1 MDVHDQLALS
11 KSQHAK
17 ERYLKITTLQTGA
30 ITSILLDFE
39 PDELLEKWL
48 YFTSDTHFD
57 SVYCD
62 RSMFFEDMDNAILRD
77 ASICIIGDFFD
88 AMQGRFDP
96 RRDMSALRPE
106 YRRSDYYDYVVKD
119 SVNMLEKYSNNIMM
133 ISPGNHELSILKNA
147 NTFLSDRLVSSLNSR
162 TGSKI
167 IHGGYGG
174 WLRIVLR
181 VGNQPKGSIN
191 IKYFHG
197 AGGEAPVTRGAIQ
210 TNRQAVYLPDAD
222 IVINGHSHNAYWI
235 PITRERI
242 GNKGDHYFDT
252 QHHLRT
258 PGYMQSYGDG
268 TTGWEVTRG
277 GVPKPLGSC
286 FVKIGVSNRT
296 KKYRPTINIEP
307 LIHNPIAIS
316 PVVDL
321 FHGVVF
327 PQE

>member
-1 MDVHDQLALS
+1 MKL
-11 KSQHAK
+11 
-17 ERYLKITTLQTGA
+17 TTIQIGA

-48 YFTSDTHFD
+48 YFTSDTHID
-57 SVYCD
+57 SVYCN
-62 RSMFFEDMDNAILRD
+62 RSMYFEDMDQAVLRD
-77 ASICIIGDFFD
+77 ALIFKIGDFFD
-88 AMQGRFDP
+88 ALQGRFDP
-96 RRDMSALRPE
+96 RRDMSILRPE
-106 YRRSDYYDYVVKD
+106 YRRADYYDYVVKD
-119 SVNMLEKYSNNIMM
+119 SARLLEKYANNIVM
-133 ISPGNHELSILKNA
+133 IAPGNHELSVLKNA
-147 NTFLSDRLVSSLNSR
+147 NTFLTDRLVSHLNDK
-162 TGSKI
+162 TGSNI

-181 VGNQPKGSIN
+181 VDGKPHGSIN

-222 IVINGHSHNAYWI
+222 IVVNGHSHNAYWI
-235 PITRERI
+235 PITRERV

-252 QHHLRT
+252 QHHIRT
-258 PGYMQSYGDG
+258 PGYMMSYGDG

-286 FVKIGVSNRT
+286 FVKITLGKRAQ
-296 KKYRPTINIEP
+296 KHRPEITIEP
-307 LIHNPIAIS
+307 LIHNPIAVS

-321 FHGVVF
+321 FQGVVF

>member
-1 MDVHDQLALS
+1 MQ
-11 KSQHAK
+11 
-17 ERYLKITTLQTGA
+17 TTLIQTGA
-30 ITSILLDFE
+30 VTSVLLDFAS
-39 PDELLEKWL
+39 DEFLEKWIM
-48 YFTSDTHFD
+48 FTSDTHFD
-57 SVYCD
+57 SVYCN
-62 RSMFFEDMDNAILRD
+62 RNMFFEDMDEALKRD
-77 ASICIIGDFFD
+77 AAICAFGDFFD
-88 AMQGRFDP
+88 ALQGRFDP
-96 RRDMSALRPE
+96 RRDMSILRPE
-106 YRRSDYYDYVVKD
+106 YRRADYYDFVVSD
-119 SVNMLEKYSNNIMM
+119 SASKLEKYAKNIMM
-133 ISPGNHELSILKNA
+133 IAPGNHELSVLKNA
-147 NTFLSDRLVSSLNSR
+147 NTFLSDRLVSSLNSK

-167 IHGGYGG
+167 VHGGYGG

-181 VGNQPKGSIN
+181 IDKQPKGTVN

-222 IVINGHSHNAYWI
+222 IVVNGHSHNAYWI

-242 GNKGDHYFDT
+242 GGKGDHYFDT

-286 FVKIGVSNRT
+286 LVKIGISNRS
-296 KKYRPTINIEP
+296 KKYRPTITIEP
-307 LIHNPIAIS
+307 IIHNPISVS
-316 PVVDL
+316 PVIDI
-321 FHGVVF
+321 FQDVVF